1 MLRLD
6 QIKNGPKE
14 LIMMLILKSIQI
26 FLLVNL
32 ILLIQQKELREII
45 DIVTHSMH
53 KYIHNL
59 NPLINKVIQLLEVL
73 MNIIQN
79 NLGKS
84 NMKNH

>member
-32 ILLIQQKELREII
+32 IPLIQQKELREII

-53 KYIHNL
+53 KNINNL
-59 NPLINKVIQLLEVL
+59 NPLINKVIQLL
-73 MNIIQN
+73 
-79 NLGKS
+79 
-84 NMKNH
+84 